1 MQCIQ
6 VCVCECGRNSEGE
19 RKGEE
24 RKRKG
29 EERKREGDRKRER
42 KSRYTKD
49 LTMVTSEKW
58 DWDNDMHYL
67 NTF

>member
-1 MQCIQ
+1 M
-6 VCVCECGRNSEGE
+6 CECGRESEGE
-19 RKGEE
+19 
-24 RKRKG
+24 RKG

-58 DWDNDMHYL
+58 DWDNDMHDL

>member
-6 VCVCECGRNSEGE
+6 VCVCECGRESEGE
-19 RKGEE
+19 
-24 RKRKG
+24 RKG

-58 DWDNDMHYL
+58 DWDNDMQYL

>member
-6 VCVCECGRNSEGE
+6 VCVCECGRESEGE
-19 RKGEE
+19 
-24 RKRKG
+24 RKG